1 MVCDTQEHT
10 FPTTML
16 SPDGGGG
23 DTELLEKYQN
33 PPIRVGRPM
42 DEEHK

>member
-16 SPDGGGG
+16 SPDGG

-33 PPIRVGRPM
+33 PPIREGRPM